1 MPGRI
6 DAGTSARG
14 EERPGVGEGMTAGDA
29 RPASSRR
36 AWSGL
41 RRFLVAGMLVWLP
54 ILATIWVVTFIV
66 DVMDRTL
73 VLLPEHL
80 RPELLF
86 GISIPGLGA
95 LFAFLLVLVTGL
107 AVTNLVGRQLVG
119 YWEELLQRIPL
130 VRSVYS
136 SVKSF
141 AESVLTSSHSFRQVV
156 AVEYPRP
163 GVWSIG
169 FVTADD
175 VPEVSAKT
183 GEPLTCVFISP
194 APNPT
199 AGFIILVP
207 RSQLIP
213 LDMTVDAA
221 MKMIVTC
228 GVVIPPYAPATGAVA
243 APGESSAARPPLDV
257 RAAPRRAS

>member
-1 MPGRI
+1 MAGRI
-6 DAGTSARG
+6 EANLSEAQSAAPPHAVPPHVAPPPDTTPLIAAPSGAAQPRG
-14 EERPGVGEGMTAGDA
+14 V
-29 RPASSRR
+29 PANRR
-36 AWSGL
+36 GWGL
-41 RRFLVAGMLVWLP
+41 RRYLVAGMLVWLP
-54 ILATIWVVTFIV
+54 ILATIWVVGFIV
-66 DVMDRTL
+66 DVVDR
-73 VLLPEHL
+73 LLPATL
-80 RPELLF
+80 RPETWL
-86 GISIPGLGA
+86 GIYIPGLGV
-95 LFAFLLVLVTGL
+95 LFALVLVLLTGL
-107 AVTNLVGRQLVG
+107 AVTNLVGRQLVT
-119 YWEELLQRIPL
+119 YWEELLARIPL

-136 SVKSF
+136 GVKSF

-183 GEPLTCVFISP
+183 GEPLVCVFISP

-207 RSQLIP
+207 RSQLVP
-213 LDMTVDAA
+213 LEMSIDAA

-228 GVVIPPYAPATGAVA
+228 GVVIPPYKSASAPISHGTG
-243 APGESSAARPPLDV
+243 
-257 RAAPRRAS
+257 

>member
-1 MPGRI
+1 MAGRIETGSPDPSRADPGRA
-6 DAGTSARG
+6 DPARAAASARRG
-14 EERPGVGEGMTAGDA
+14 
-29 RPASSRR
+29 
-36 AWSGL
+36 WGL
-41 RRFLVAGMLVWLP
+41 RRYLVAGILVWLP
-54 ILATIWVVTFIV
+54 ILATIWIVEFIV
-66 DVMDRTL
+66 DVVDR
-73 VLLPEHL
+73 LLPQRL
-80 RPELLF
+80 RPETWL
-86 GISIPGLGA
+86 GIYIPGLGV
-95 LFAFLLVLVTGL
+95 LFAFLLVLLTGL
-107 AVTNLVGRQLVG
+107 AVTNLVGRQLVT

-136 SVKSF
+136 GVKSF

-183 GEPLTCVFISP
+183 GEPLVCVFISP

-207 RSQLIP
+207 RSQLVP
-213 LDMTVDAA
+213 LDMSIDAA

-228 GVVIPPYAPATGAVA
+228 GVVIPPYRAPSAPI
-243 APGESSAARPPLDV
+243 APG
-257 RAAPRRAS
+257 AS

>member
-1 MPGRI
+1 MASRI
-6 DAGTSARG
+6 DAESPGPERADTPRAAAVTRRG
-14 EERPGVGEGMTAGDA
+14 WNV
-29 RPASSRR
+29 RR
-36 AWSGL
+36 YL
-41 RRFLVAGMLVWLP
+41 IAGMLVWLP
-54 ILATIWVVTFIV
+54 ILATIWVVEFIV
-66 DVMDRTL
+66 DVMDRTF
-73 VLLPEHL
+73 VLLPARL
-80 RPELLF
+80 RPEVLL
-86 GISIPGLGA
+86 GVYIPGLGV
-95 LFAFLLVLVTGL
+95 LFAFVLVLLTGL
-107 AVTNLVGRQLVG
+107 AVTNLVGRQLVT

-136 SVKSF
+136 GVKSF

-163 GVWSIG
+163 GIWSIG

-183 GEPLTCVFISP
+183 GEPLVCVFISP

-207 RSQLIP
+207 RSQLVP
-213 LDMTVDAA
+213 LEMSVDAA

-228 GVVIPPYAPATGAVA
+228 GVVTPPYRGAA
-243 APGESSAARPPLDV
+243 APVPQLTE
-257 RAAPRRAS
+257 